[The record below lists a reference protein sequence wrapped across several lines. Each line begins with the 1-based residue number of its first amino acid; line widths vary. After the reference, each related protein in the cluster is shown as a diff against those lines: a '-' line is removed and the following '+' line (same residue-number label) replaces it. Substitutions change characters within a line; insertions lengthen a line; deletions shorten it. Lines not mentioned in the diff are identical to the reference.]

1 MPGTEITL
9 DILLR
14 KDASS
19 TNAILDH
26 FANNDTFLKW
36 SAYQSE
42 TILLRDAEDG
52 EKLQQGIDIAIERG
66 TLEKLTPDKLQPYLD
81 VDVLGKTPEE
91 VSSFIWNQVLD
102 KKKELSDSQD
112 GELIVLCGLSGTGKG
127 TTFGNLGSKLRQEKD
142 PNKVVNWSNG
152 NIFRSV
158 TLLAVLWCEQ
168 QGPDVHVSS
177 SLTKENISNFM
188 KMLSFSKIDGEY
200 DTKIEGMGLS
210 TTVSKIENTLLKQM
224 RVSKNIPTVAEQIQG
239 EVIQFANNAM
249 STLREAGMTIL
260 LEGREQTLNYM
271 ETPYKFRL
279 MLSDESLIGKRRA
292 AQRLMAQTLERIQDN
307 AGSDVDLESLLDLV
321 LQSMAN
327 EELKG

>member
-26 FANNDTFLKW
+26 FANNDTFRKW
-36 SAYQSE
+36 TAYQSE

-112 GELIVLCGLSGTGKG
+112 GELIVLCGLSGTGK
-127 TTFGNLGSKLRQEKD
+127 
-142 PNKVVNWSNG
+142 
-152 NIFRSV
+152 
-158 TLLAVLWCEQ
+158 
-168 QGPDVHVSS
+168 VS
-177 SLTKENISNFM
+177 F
-188 KMLSFSKIDGEY
+188 
-200 DTKIEGMGLS
+200 
-210 TTVSKIENTLLKQM
+210 
-224 RVSKNIPTVAEQIQG
+224 
-239 EVIQFANNAM
+239 
-249 STLREAGMTIL
+249 
-260 LEGREQTLNYM
+260 
-271 ETPYKFRL
+271 
-279 MLSDESLIGKRRA
+279 
-292 AQRLMAQTLERIQDN
+292 
-307 AGSDVDLESLLDLV
+307 
-321 LQSMAN
+321 
-327 EELKG
+327 